1 MIKLAACLLN
11 LKPLWYLIVVKLN
24 TAYYRFI
31 WILRGHSHSR
41 IDWILIM
48 IKILSLF
55 DGLKFF
61 LNFFLYIYEFKTIAL
76 PMIIY
81 LDSIDYLLMFVI
93 FGWFFDQSEVY
104 FLGLRQLLN
113 VKLLLKVLKLELSG
127 SKFGISPRIVNGRR
141 VWSWENI
148 VLRLLIPQSIWLWI
162 LMMIC
167 NLFVM
172 MVRLVFVHFAHHVIT
187 LIEHLLLFPESL
199 LGYLSLHLFFL
210 HLWPHLYQVLLDEFI
225 DSHVGD
231 FLKQKIVGVRDD
243 TSVWTTLLPVT
254 FCNIRL
260 SVKGV
265 TRALA
270 CGLCQVGLGKST
282 PAVAI

>member
-41 IDWILIM
+41 IDWILIVV
-48 IKILSLF
+48 KIMPLF
-55 DGLKFF
+55 DGLEFF
-61 LNFFLYIYEFKTIAL
+61 LNFFLYIYKLKPIAFPL
-76 PMIIY
+76 IID
-81 LDSIDYLLMFVI
+81 LGSIDYLMMFVV

-104 FLGLRQLLN
+104 LLRLWQLLN
-113 VKLLLKVLKLELSG
+113 VKLLLQMFEFELSG
-127 SKFGISPRIVNGRR
+127 SKFGVSPRIVNGWR
-141 VWSWENI
+141 VWSRKHI
-148 VLRLLIPQSIWLWI
+148 ILRLLIPQSIWLWI

-167 NLFVM
+167 RLFVM
-172 MVRLVFVHFAHHVIT
+172 MVRLIFVHFAHHVIT

-199 LGYLSLHLFFL
+199 LRHLSLHLFFL

-225 DSHVGD
+225 DSHVGH

-243 TSVWTTLLPVT
+243 TSVWTALLPVT
-254 FCNIRL
+254 FSDCRL
-260 SVKGV
+260 SVQGV
-265 TRALA
+265 PRALA
-270 CGLCQVGLGKST
+270 CSLCQVGLGKGA
-282 PAVAI
+282 PAIAV